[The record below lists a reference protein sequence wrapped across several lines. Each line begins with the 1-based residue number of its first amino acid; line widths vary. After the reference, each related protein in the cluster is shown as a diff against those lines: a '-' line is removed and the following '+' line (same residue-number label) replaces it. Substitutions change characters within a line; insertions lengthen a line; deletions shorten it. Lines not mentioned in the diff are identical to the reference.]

1 LSITARIDAI
11 THLPPEYRAEILPAP
26 KSVKIEL
33 TARCNFKCTFCARSD
48 KLREMKEMDWD
59 LFTRLLDEMKEAGV
73 EEIGLFYLGESF
85 MSKRLEEAVDYAKN
99 KCGFDYVF
107 LTTNGSLATPDRVE
121 ALMRNGLDS
130 LKFSLNYADD
140 DQFEDI
146 ARVKRKMFHDMLTNM
161 KAAWAVRDVVEKETG
176 HRCGLYASYIEYTG
190 DQGVKMKQMSGQMSN
205 YVDEMYALPLYSQA
219 GFVTER
225 ELEAGMEPQGGNRGR
240 LDNLAEGLPCWAM
253 FSEGHIS
260 WDGKLTGCC
269 FSHTPAFDFGDL
281 TEMPF
286 MEAWNSTV
294 AQVFRRA
301 HLAKDVT
308 GTACEGCFKE
318 AS

>member
-1 LSITARIDAI
+1 MGIAQRIDAV
-11 THLPPEYRAEILPAP
+11 THIPLEYRNEKLPAP

-48 KLREMKEMDWD
+48 KLREMKEMDFG
-59 LFTRLLDEMKEAGV
+59 LFKRLLTEMRADGV

-85 MSKRLEEAVDYAKN
+85 MSKRLEEAVSFAKEA
-99 KCGFDYVF
+99 GFPYIF

-121 ALMRNGLDS
+121 SLFRNGLDS
-130 LKFSLNYADD
+130 LKFSLNYADK

-146 ARVKRKMFHDMLTNM
+146 ARVKGKLFETMLTNM
-161 KAAWAVRDVVEKETG
+161 KAAKAVRDAVEEETG
-176 HRCGLYASYIEYTG
+176 HRCGLYASYIEYDG
-190 DQGVKMKQMSGQMSN
+190 DQGERMKSMARQMSH

-225 ELEAGMEPQGGNRGR
+225 EIKAGMKPQGGNRGR

-253 FSEGHIS
+253 FTEGHVS

-281 TEMPF
+281 VETPF
-286 MEAWNSTV
+286 MDAWNSDI
-294 AQVFRRA
+294 AKGFRKA
-301 HLAKDVT
+301 HLAKDVS